1 MRLVQAPGKQQDL
14 MTPEQFRAWRKANG
28 WKQKD
33 LADRLG
39 LKRRMIQYYERGDR
53 DGKSVEIPK
62 TVRLACY
69 AIACGVEEFDGRTVE
84 WSSAPAPAPGGAKD
98 DGDEDDDED

>member
-1 MRLVQAPGKQQDL
+1 MRDENEN
-14 MTPEQFRAWRKANG
+14 MTPDQFRAWRKAHG
-28 WKQKD
+28 WKQRE

-53 DGKSVEIPK
+53 DGKQVEIPK

-69 AIACGVEEFDGRTVE
+69 AIACGVEEFDGRTVD
-84 WSSAPAPAPGGAKD
+84 WVSGGEND
-98 DGDEDDDED
+98 IDPPIPDDDED

>member
-1 MRLVQAPGKQQDL
+1 
-14 MTPEQFRAWRKANG
+14 MTPQQFRAWRKANG
-28 WKQKD
+28 WKQKE

-53 DGKSVEIPK
+53 DGKQVEIPK

-69 AIACGVEEFDGRTVE
+69 AIACGVEEFDGRTVQ
-84 WSSAPAPAPGGAKD
+84 WSTPLTPDPAASPGD
-98 DGDEDDDED
+98 DDEDDD

>member
-1 MRLVQAPGKQQDL
+1 

-28 WKQKD
+28 WKQRE

-39 LKRRMIQYYERGDR
+39 LKRRMIQYYERGNR
-53 DGKSVEIPK
+53 DGKDVEIPK

-69 AIACGVEEFDGRTVE
+69 AIACGVEEFDGRTVQWTMANE
-84 WSSAPAPAPGGAKD
+84 NDLDSTGP
-98 DGDEDDDED
+98 DDDDDD

>member
-1 MRLVQAPGKQQDL
+1 
-14 MTPEQFRAWRKANG
+14 MTPEQFRSWRKANG
-28 WKQKD
+28 WKQRE

-53 DGKSVEIPK
+53 DGKQVEIPK

-84 WSSAPAPAPGGAKD
+84 WSMASD
-98 DGDEDDDED
+98 EERDGRMLDDDDDD

>member
-1 MRLVQAPGKQQDL
+1 
-14 MTPEQFRAWRKANG
+14 MTPEQFRAWRKANK
-28 WKQKD
+28 WKQKE

-69 AIACGVEEFDGRTVE
+69 AVSCGVEEFDGHTVE
-84 WSSAPAPAPGGAKD
+84 WSSAPMDSPIGVGSEGGIVD
-98 DGDEDDDED
+98 NDEDDDD

>member
-1 MRLVQAPGKQQDL
+1 
-14 MTPEQFRAWRKANG
+14 MTPEQFRNWRKANG
-28 WKQKD
+28 WKQKE
-33 LADRLG
+33 LAARLG

-53 DGKSVEIPK
+53 DGKPVEIPK

-84 WSSAPAPAPGGAKD
+84 WSMPGEPEPAPVQD
-98 DGDEDDDED
+98 DEDDDEED

>member
-1 MRLVQAPGKQQDL
+1 
-14 MTPEQFRAWRKANG
+14 MTSEQFRAWRRANG
-28 WKQKD
+28 WKQRE

-39 LKRRMIQYYERGDR
+39 LRRRMLQYYERGDR
-53 DGKSVEIPK
+53 DGKQVAIPK

-84 WSSAPAPAPGGAKD
+84 WSTPTEP
-98 DGDEDDDED
+98 ETCVVMDDDDD

>member
-1 MRLVQAPGKQQDL
+1 MAHNVRQNNKAT

-28 WKQKD
+28 WKQRE

-53 DGKSVEIPK
+53 DGKKVEIPK

-84 WSSAPAPAPGGAKD
+84 WSMNEDLDRDPQAID
-98 DGDEDDDED
+98 DEDD

>member
-1 MRLVQAPGKQQDL
+1 
-14 MTPEQFRAWRKANG
+14 MTPEQFRAWRKANN
-28 WKQKD
+28 WKQKE

-53 DGKSVEIPK
+53 DGKQVEIPK

-69 AIACGVEEFDGRTVE
+69 AIACGVEEFDGHTVE
-84 WSSAPAPAPGGAKD
+84 WSTDSPDPTSALPGD
-98 DGDEDDDED
+98 DPDEVDDD

>member
-1 MRLVQAPGKQQDL
+1 
-14 MTPEQFRAWRKANG
+14 MTPEQFRNWRKANG
-28 WKQKD
+28 WKQKE

-53 DGKSVEIPK
+53 GGKEVEIPK

-84 WSSAPAPAPGGAKD
+84 WSMPSEADRDLSGA
-98 DGDEDDDED
+98 DGDDDDD

>member
-1 MRLVQAPGKQQDL
+1 
-14 MTPEQFRAWRKANG
+14 MTPEQFRAWRKSNK

-33 LADRLG
+33 LAERLG
-39 LKRRMIQYYERGDR
+39 LKRRMIQYYESGDR

-69 AIACGVEEFDGRTVE
+69 AIACGVEEFDGRSVE
-84 WSSAPAPAPGGAKD
+84 WSTAPDDSTSAGTVAGQAEGDAAKD
-98 DGDEDDDED
+98 GGEDPDDD

>member
-1 MRLVQAPGKQQDL
+1 
-14 MTPEQFRAWRKANG
+14 MTPDQFRAWRKANG

-62 TVRLACY
+62 TVELACY
-69 AIACGVEEFDGRTVE
+69 AITQGIGGFDGEEAT
-84 WSSAPAPAPGGAKD
+84 PLPPL
-98 DGDEDDDED
+98 DDE

>member
-1 MRLVQAPGKQQDL
+1 
-14 MTPEQFRAWRKANG
+14 MTSEQFRAWRKANG
-28 WKQKD
+28 WKQRE

-39 LKRRMIQYYERGDR
+39 LKRRMIQYYERGNR
-53 DGKSVEIPK
+53 DGKAVEIPK

-84 WSSAPAPAPGGAKD
+84 WSMNANLDRDPHVI
-98 DGDEDDDED
+98 DDDDDDDD

>member
-1 MRLVQAPGKQQDL
+1 
-14 MTPEQFRAWRKANG
+14 MTPEQFRAWRKANN
-28 WKQKD
+28 WKQKE

-69 AIACGVEEFDGRTVE
+69 AIACGVEEFDGQAVE
-84 WSSAPAPAPGGAKD
+84 WSSAPPDGPPAAGQDGAAAD
-98 DGDEDDDED
+98 TDDDDED

>member
-1 MRLVQAPGKQQDL
+1 
-14 MTPEQFRAWRKANG
+14 MTPQQFRAWRKANG
-28 WKQKD
+28 WKQRE

-53 DGKSVEIPK
+53 DGKTVEIPR

-69 AIACGVEEFDGRTVE
+69 AIACGVEEFDGRTVQ
-84 WSSAPAPAPGGAKD
+84 WSTPAEPGSTTV
-98 DGDEDDDED
+98 DDDDDD

>member
-1 MRLVQAPGKQQDL
+1 

-28 WKQKD
+28 WKQRE

-39 LKRRMIQYYERGDR
+39 LKRRMIQYYERGNR
-53 DGKSVEIPK
+53 DGKDVEIPR

-69 AIACGVEEFDGRTVE
+69 AIACGVEEFDGRTVQWAMHTE
-84 WSSAPAPAPGGAKD
+84 EDLDTTPA
-98 DGDEDDDED
+98 DEDDDD

>member
-1 MRLVQAPGKQQDL
+1 

-28 WKQKD
+28 WKQRE

-53 DGKSVEIPK
+53 DGKKVEIPR

-69 AIACGVEEFDGRTVE
+69 AIACGVEEFDGRTVQ
-84 WSSAPAPAPGGAKD
+84 WSMNSDYDRAPGD
-98 DGDEDDDED
+98 DLDDDDED

>member
-1 MRLVQAPGKQQDL
+1 
-14 MTPEQFRAWRKANG
+14 MTPDQFRAWRKANG
-28 WKQKD
+28 WKQKE

-53 DGKSVEIPK
+53 DGKSVEVPK

-84 WSSAPAPAPGGAKD
+84 WSSPGVSEPSRKD
-98 DGDEDDDED
+98 VSDDDDDDED

>member
-1 MRLVQAPGKQQDL
+1 

-28 WKQKD
+28 WKQRE

-39 LKRRMIQYYERGDR
+39 LKRRMIQYYERGNR
-53 DGKSVEIPK
+53 DGKDVEIPK

-69 AIACGVEEFDGRTVE
+69 AIACGVEEYDGHTVE
-84 WSSAPAPAPGGAKD
+84 WSMSAPGGPLSGD
-98 DGDEDDDED
+98 PDGQNFDPDDDEDD

>member
-1 MRLVQAPGKQQDL
+1 
-14 MTPEQFRAWRKANG
+14 MTPDQFRAWRKANK
-28 WKQKD
+28 WKQKE
-33 LADRLG
+33 LAERLG

-84 WSSAPAPAPGGAKD
+84 WSSTNEPSAAAGGSAED
-98 DGDEDDDED
+98 DGEDD

>member
-1 MRLVQAPGKQQDL
+1 
-14 MTPEQFRAWRKANG
+14 MTPEQFRAWRKVNG
-28 WKQKD
+28 WKQKE

-69 AIACGVEEFDGRTVE
+69 AIACGVEEFDGRSVE
-84 WSSAPAPAPGGAKD
+84 WSTAVPDPAAAAA
-98 DGDEDDDED
+98 DDDDDD

>member
-1 MRLVQAPGKQQDL
+1 

-28 WKQKD
+28 WKQRE

-39 LKRRMIQYYERGDR
+39 LKRRMIQYYERGNR
-53 DGKSVEIPK
+53 DGKDVEIPR

-69 AIACGVEEFDGRTVE
+69 AIACGVEEFDGRTVQWAMHSE
-84 WSSAPAPAPGGAKD
+84 EDVDTTPA
-98 DGDEDDDED
+98 DDDDDD

>member
-1 MRLVQAPGKQQDL
+1 
-14 MTPEQFRAWRKANG
+14 MTPDQFRNWRKANG
-28 WKQKD
+28 WKQKE

-53 DGKSVEIPK
+53 DGKQVEIPK

-69 AIACGVEEFDGRTVE
+69 AIACGVDEFDGRTVD
-84 WSSAPAPAPGGAKD
+84 WSTPGATEGAARPLVD
-98 DGDEDDDED
+98 DDEDDDAED

>member
-1 MRLVQAPGKQQDL
+1 
-14 MTPEQFRAWRKANG
+14 MTPEQFRAWRKANK
-28 WKQKD
+28 WKQKE

-69 AIACGVEEFDGRTVE
+69 AIACGVEEFDGHTVE
-84 WSSAPAPAPGGAKD
+84 WSSAPPEGAPSPEMDGAISD
-98 DGDEDDDED
+98 VDDDDDD

>member
-1 MRLVQAPGKQQDL
+1 
-14 MTPEQFRAWRKANG
+14 MTPDQFRAWRKANG
-28 WKQKD
+28 WKQRE

-53 DGKSVEIPK
+53 DGKQVEIPK

-69 AIACGVEEFDGRTVE
+69 AIACGVDEFDGRTVQWTMHSE
-84 WSSAPAPAPGGAKD
+84 ND
-98 DGDEDDDED
+98 IDEPTPDDDDD